1 MDGATWTAFAQN
13 EGLDKIS
20 ERGRNRRSIVIHR
33 DEARDEWGDRI
44 CGAARANTGSVSA
57 WGPGKTKLPKTP
69 YCRDFVPHFTLRLF

>member
-57 WGPGKTKLPKTP
+57 
-69 YCRDFVPHFTLRLF
+69 